1 MPHLNVFLAL
11 PGEVRTTPKSA
22 AAKRGWR
29 KGEKTWQ
36 VVMTD
41 NFSRE
46 CFEELYSEH
55 DGEVAFKQLI
65 LLDKGL
71 VDIIFSDAPMQISL
85 DSLEYI
91 EEQVFTHFIKKL
103 ANSTCYSASFP
114 KLQFTDAQRE
124 ALAKKGL
131 VLLNKN
137 QISNHSN
144 VRRRDA
150 RADGN
155 RIRKR

>member
-1 MPHLNVFLAL
+1 MPQLNVFLAL
-11 PGEVRTTPKSA
+11 PGDVKRTPKSA
-22 AAKRGWR
+22 AAERVWR

-36 VVMTD
+36 VIMSDTL
-41 NFSRE
+41 SRE
-46 CFEELYSEH
+46 CFEKLYSEH
-55 DGEVAFKQLI
+55 DGEVAFKRLI

-71 VDIIFSDAPMQISL
+71 VDVIFSNEPMQISF
-85 DSLEYI
+85 DSLAYI
-91 EEQVFTHFIKKL
+91 EEQVFAHFIKKL
-103 ANSTCYSASFP
+103 AKSICYSASFP

-124 ALAKKGL
+124 ALAQKGL

-150 RADGN
+150 RAQGN
-155 RIRKR
+155 RKPKR